1 MPIEYQFRNSREFCF
16 CQECCSYENY
26 EDNYCQCEDCSMV
39 VSDQEEEKRRKDI
52 FKKLCNFF
60 QLPLSYTR
68 MEITH
73 FYNTYYIINYEF
85 IEKKNKMT
93 RLNIP
98 GLLNNYL
105 NSIYYEDN
113 MLIKKIKIM
122 IFLQTIS
129 LPAIRNFITTDN
141 KLFDIISY
149 KFKKFSENEDKVFVS
164 FIEQFNF
171 CV

>member
-1 MPIEYQFRNSREFCF
+1 
-16 CQECCSYENY
+16 
-26 EDNYCQCEDCSMV
+26 
-39 VSDQEEEKRRKDI
+39 
-52 FKKLCNFF
+52 
-60 QLPLSYTR
+60 